1 MMKRFIIFLF
11 IVLTSSSIKAQSVED
26 TKSWIINK
34 LTKYQQEIYGGKLS
48 PCQCYTQNYNYSF
61 KFKRD
66 TFEVAY
72 NIRVLYPQCYTGD
85 KIKEAK
91 NYAKKIVEKIPISD
105 ISEVT
110 CADNGLE
117 SRFLIC
123 TKLQTIRIIA
133 TFDAGN
139 TVSFTSTAFI
149 GLNLKTEDKLLER
162 LQKAFNH
169 LRLFYPKKKKREL
182 F

>member
-11 IVLTSSSIKAQSVED
+11 IALTSPSLKAQSVED

-48 PCQCYTQNYNYSF
+48 PCECYTQNYNYSF

-66 TFEVAY
+66 TFEVSC
-72 NIRVLYPQCYTGD
+72 NVRVLYPQCYTGD
-85 KIKEAK
+85 KVKVAK

-105 ISEVT
+105 IAEVM
-110 CADNGLE
+110 CVDNGIE
-117 SRFLIC
+117 NRFLIC

-133 TFDAGN
+133 TFDAGD
-139 TVSFTSTAFI
+139 TVS
-149 GLNLKTEDKLLER
+149 
-162 LQKAFNH
+162 LQIQH
-169 LRLFYPKKKKREL
+169 S
-182 F
+182 